1 MSAERNCFNVVNL
14 RGEFV
19 DIGAP
24 HMGSHGQ
31 DGAVHITGYN
41 TAKIHMESETK
52 HVAGTQIVQAK
63 DNNSD
68 VIFST
73 DNGNRT
79 LGFDANCTV
88 DFNNCTVQNLAGGGG
103 GAVSDP
109 LNLNNINASIGI
121 TTPILTPP
129 AGQGLVITANGLQP
143 TEGGTLNISATTVG
157 TVNGDISTMN
167 GNLQVQGTGAITC
180 ATTITAN
187 GDIGTQGTGDIVS
200 GRNIYFDGVDLYK
213 RTLVGGVPS
222 DTSYVIFQNLA
233 VKSNPN
239 TFTSPNTFAD
249 NIVMSGTGKSF
260 TNSGGTVSS
269 NTANIAT
276 TITCGTVNCDN
287 GGVNKCSAKEFA
299 TRTSSASTTGWAM
312 KQDAPSV
319 PAVFSDNALQFTA
332 SQAGSFITVAS
343 SDHDPSSGDFPSI
356 IIDPATVADGG
367 RISCAEQIFGTTAN
381 RFIIKQDNGGVLDNH
396 LQINAGSASSEVRFR
411 DDGGQSVL
419 RVAKS
424 NVILGSTIP
433 LSFGAYSFRPIQ
445 YYRDVTAF
453 SFNHDALG
461 ATNQIFTT
469 NSNDWTNKNTGA
481 TNQTISMGVVANR
494 GAYKLTFAQTSA
506 GTLGQINDLRL
517 MSDIVLTRANDNAPN
532 IVLPSETTYSFEA
545 YDGTAPI
552 ITMKP
557 GSFVYNVYATFPQVS
572 GNETS
577 NIRITLTQMPYF
589 A

>member
-1 MSAERNCFNVVNL
+1 VGNIKTNV
-14 RGEFV
+14 
-19 DIGAP
+19 
-24 HMGSHGQ
+24 
-31 DGAVHITGYN
+31 
-41 TAKIHMESETK
+41 
-52 HVAGTQIVQAK
+52 
-63 DNNSD
+63 
-68 VIFST
+68 
-73 DNGNRT
+73 
-79 LGFDANCTV
+79 
-88 DFNNCTVQNLAGGGG
+88 
-103 GAVSDP
+103 
-109 LNLNNINASIGI
+109 
-121 TTPILTPP
+121 
-129 AGQGLVITANGLQP
+129 
-143 TEGGTLNISATTVG
+143 
-157 TVNGDISTMN
+157 
-167 GNLQVQGTGAITC
+167 
-180 ATTITAN
+180 
-187 GDIGTQGTGDIVS
+187 TGDIYS
-200 GRNIYFDGVDLYK
+200 GRDFIFDGQDLYK
-213 RTLVGGVPS
+213 SYPGVEPPIANKTYKDYKGLVATGDNAIFTAEPVFRKTIKVQTSEGVPPAPVVLTDRITLNS
-222 DTSYVIFQNLA
+222 DGTIQCA
-233 VKSNPN
+233 
-239 TFTSPNTFAD
+239 
-249 NIVMSGTGKSF
+249 NINNVNEIT
-260 TNSGGTVSS
+260 TGTV
-269 NTANIAT
+269 
-276 TITCGTVNCDN
+276 VCDN
-287 GGVNKCSAKEFA
+287 GPTNECKARVFN
-299 TRTSSASTTGWAM
+299 TRTSGTNGWSM
-312 KQDAPSV
+312 SQNKPSE
-319 PAVFSDNALQFTA
+319 PAVFSDNILQFTA

-343 SDHDPSSGDFPSI
+343 SDYNAGGGGFPSI
-356 IIDPATVADGG
+356 IIDPVTVADGG

-396 LQINAGSASSEVRFR
+396 LQISAGSASSEVRFR

-481 TNQTISMGVVANR
+481 TNQIISMGVEANR

-506 GTLGQINDLRL
+506 GALGQINDLRL